1 MEYKLIDSKSIL
13 KHLEISEIPS
23 NIDMFYD
30 LSYQLSTYI
39 FDYRVRHNLTQKQ
52 FAELLGVRQPM
63 ISKLESGN
71 YNISLQSIC
80 DVMVKLN
87 TRIKLDLEPACE
99 EIVSASLDKCVD
111 KEPAVSTTNIEELGV
126 AV

>member
-1 MEYKLIDSKSIL
+1 MEYKLIDSNSV
-13 KHLEISEIPS
+13 LEQLGANKIPS

-39 FDYRVRHNLTQKQ
+39 FDYRMKNNLTQKE
-52 FAELLGVRQPM
+52 FAKMLGVKQPM
-63 ISKLESGN
+63 VSKFESGN

-80 DVMVKLN
+80 DVMAKLN
-87 TRIKLDLEPACE
+87 TRVRLELEPEDGGMSAVCFDMSTHE
-99 EIVSASLDKCVD
+99 VPAANIVK
-111 KEPAVSTTNIEELGV
+111 IEELGV

>member
-1 MEYKLIDSKSIL
+1 MEYKLIDSNSV
-13 KHLEISEIPS
+13 LEQLGVNEIPS

-39 FDYRVRHNLTQKQ
+39 FDYRVKNNLTQKE
-52 FAELLGVRQPM
+52 FANMLGVKQPM
-63 ISKLESGN
+63 VSKLESGN

-80 DVMVKLN
+80 DVMAKLN
-87 TRIKLDLEPACE
+87 TRIKLELEPEDNE
-99 EIVSASLDKCVD
+99 EDVD
-111 KEPAVSTTNIEELGV
+111 CFDMSRHEVPAVNIVKIEELGV

>member
-1 MEYKLIDSKSIL
+1 VEYKLIDSNSV
-13 KHLEISEIPS
+13 LEQLGVNEIPS

-39 FDYRVRHNLTQKQ
+39 FDYRVKNNLTQKE
-52 FAELLGVRQPM
+52 FANMLGVKQPM
-63 ISKLESGN
+63 VSKLESGN

-80 DVMVKLN
+80 DVMAKLN
-87 TRIKLDLEPACE
+87 TRIKLELEPEDNE
-99 EIVSASLDKCVD
+99 EGVDCFDMSRHEVPAANIVK
-111 KEPAVSTTNIEELGV
+111 IEELGV